1 LLGQAEVMPEEVL
14 SGARVI
20 TGSETVVD
28 GAVVL
33 DDRVVSWAGRA
44 GELPASYAAW
54 ARTDYPG
61 ATIMP
66 GLIDSHVHLGFDGG
80 SNPAARMR
88 AETDEQQLVLMLR
101 SARDLL
107 GVGVTT
113 ARDLGGRGYLSLVV
127 REAIAAGLAR
137 GPRMVVAGPPV
148 TVTGGHCWFMGG
160 EADSEDDL
168 RRIVRTHHKH
178 GADLIKVMAT
188 GGFMTRGS
196 APWYAQFTAEQLAV
210 IVAEAGRVDMAVAA
224 HAHGLEGM
232 RRAVRA
238 GVTTI
243 EHCSWVTETN
253 EWRFEQSLAAE
264 MAERGIVVC
273 PTINV
278 NAPYVA
284 RLIGRT
290 VGENVKTMHEMG
302 VRIIAGTD
310 AGIDNNPHHQY
321 AGALAAMVTLLGLR
335 PSDVIA
341 MATTE
346 AAAALGLGA
355 VTGRLAPGYEADL
368 IVVDGDPLADITAL
382 GRLRRVVAR
391 GRDYVPD
398 SGRFD
403 VSVPGTPFADPDHP
417 VDLRLITEA
426 TRRRRA

>member
-1 LLGQAEVMPEEVL
+1 MPEEVL
-14 SGARVI
+14 TAPRVI
-20 TGSETVVD
+20 TGSRTVAD

-33 DDRVVSWAGRA
+33 GDRTVAWAGAA
-44 GELPASYAAW
+44 GALPGDYAALP
-54 ARTDYPG
+54 RTDYPG
-61 ATIMP
+61 STIMP

-80 SNPAARMR
+80 PDPAARMR

-101 SARDLL
+101 NARDLL

-113 ARDLGGRGYLSLVV
+113 ARDLGARAYLDVVV

-137 GPRMVVAGPPV
+137 GPRLVVAGPPV

-178 GADLIKVMAT
+178 GADLVKVMAT
-188 GGFMTRGS
+188 GGFMTTGS

-210 IVAEAGRVDMAVAA
+210 IVAEASRVDKPVAA
-224 HAHGLEGM
+224 HAHGLEGI
-232 RRAVRA
+232 RRAVQA

-253 EWRFEQSLAAE
+253 DRRFDEHLAAQ

-278 NAPYVA
+278 NAPYVTE
-284 RLIGRT
+284 LTGLT
-290 VGENVKTMHEMG
+290 VGRYVPAMRDMG

-310 AGIDNNPHHQY
+310 AGIDNTPHHQY
-321 AGALAAMVTLLGLR
+321 AGGLAAMVTLLGFA
-335 PSDVIA
+335 PADVIA
-341 MATTE
+341 MATTQ
-346 AAAALGLGA
+346 AAAVLGVGA

-368 IVVDGDPLADITAL
+368 IVVDGDPETDITAL
-382 GRLRRVVAR
+382 GRLRRVIAR

-403 VSVPGTPFADPDHP
+403 VSAPGTPFADPDHP
-417 VDLRLITEA
+417 VDMRLITEA